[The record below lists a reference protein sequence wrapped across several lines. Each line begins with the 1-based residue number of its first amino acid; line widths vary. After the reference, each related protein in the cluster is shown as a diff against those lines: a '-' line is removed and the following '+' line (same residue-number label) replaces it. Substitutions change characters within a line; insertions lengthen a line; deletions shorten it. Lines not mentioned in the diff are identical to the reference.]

1 MRIGFIGCV
10 ESSIRLLE
18 TLLKMDNKEVT
29 VVGVVTLATSSIN
42 SDHRDLSEVCKNYK
56 IPLFFEDYRNKGVSR
71 EFLAGLK
78 PDVVYCF
85 GWSYILEENM
95 LDVASFGVIG
105 FHPAKLPQNRGRHP
119 LIWALALGL
128 EETASTFFK
137 IDSGVDSG
145 PILSQKLITIA
156 STDNAGTLYDKILR
170 VAEKQVIEITNNLMN
185 GTARFVEQDP
195 SQATYW
201 RKRSRKDGLIDWRM
215 HAETVH
221 NLIRA
226 LAEPYPGAEFK
237 YHQKYIKVWDSKIAE
252 VDYPKNIE
260 PGTVLEVTDGSVLI
274 KCADVTAVRIKRMS
288 PQLVLREG
296 EYL

>member
-10 ESSIRLLE
+10 ESSLRLLE
-18 TLLKMDNKEVT
+18 TLLTMDNKKVT
-29 VVGVVTLATSSIN
+29 VVGVVTLSISSVN
-42 SDHRDLSEVCKNYK
+42 SDHRDLSEICKKYRV
-56 IPLFFEDYRNKGVSR
+56 PLFFEDRKNEVASR
-71 EFLAGLK
+71 DFLAGLK

-85 GWSYILEENM
+85 GWSYLLEENM
-95 LDVASFGVIG
+95 LDVAPFGVMG

-137 IDSGVDSG
+137 IESGADTG

-170 VAEKQVIEITNNLMN
+170 VAETQVIEITDNFIN
-185 GTARFVEQDP
+185 GTVRFVEQDP

-201 RKRSRKDGLIDWRM
+201 RKRSRKDGFIDWRM

-237 YHQKYIKVWDSKIAE
+237 YDEKYIKVWDSKIAE

-260 PGTVLEVTDGSVLI
+260 PGTVLEVSDGSVLI

-288 PQLVLREG
+288 PQLLLREG